1 MKSLPH
7 IVNPDKSS
15 APLISIDPEKKE
27 FTESWLQELLLKHPD
42 LLPTEEIEKIF
53 FPLVPIG
60 REIPTASGSIDN
72 LLISRD
78 GYLVIVETKL
88 WRNTEARRE
97 VLAQTIDYASQ
108 LARWTFTQLDD
119 ETRKHTP
126 MGVIDLIQTT
136 FDLDPDETPTEED
149 ISRNL
154 RLGRFLILIVSDKIR
169 GSLIDMLTYVNRYP
183 HLATNVGLVELQCF
197 HLPDNHG
204 QILVVPSIVART
216 EIVERSIVQV
226 SLIPNIEHQ
235 ITVEQKKSEPGE
247 LAPRALTEEA
257 YWEKLK
263 EKSPLNINKARE
275 IFDHF
280 SKFEEITLKMRRTAI
295 VARLNL
301 PDVDQ
306 RLSLFFINVEGN
318 LVCWTQSL
326 RKALESLGYDSNLIN
341 EYAAELGMLLNHKT
355 DSPSISAPLN
365 RIDAGRLYSIVENFM
380 RKVLSVEQPTEE

>member
-7 IVNPDKSS
+7 IINPDKTS
-15 APLISIDPEKKE
+15 APLTPIDPEKRE
-27 FTESWLQELLLKHPD
+27 FTESWLQGILQQHPD
-42 LLPTEEIEKIF
+42 LLPVDEIESVF
-53 FPLVPIG
+53 SSLVPIG
-60 REIPTASGSIDN
+60 REITTTAGSIDN
-72 LLISRD
+72 LFISKA
-78 GYLVIVETKL
+78 GYPVIVETKL
-88 WRNTEARRE
+88 WKNPEARRE
-97 VLAQTIDYASQ
+97 VLAQAIDYAGQ
-108 LARWTFTQLDD
+108 LAKWSFTQLDE
-119 ETRKHTP
+119 ETKKHTQ
-126 MGVIDLIQTT
+126 MGVIDLIQTN
-136 FDLDPDETPTEED
+136 FDPDPDEMPTEED

-154 RLGRFLILIVSDKIR
+154 RLGRFLILVVSDRIR
-169 GSLIDMLTYVNRYP
+169 GSLIDMLNYVNRYP
-183 HLATNVGLVELQCF
+183 HLATNVGLVELQCYR
-197 HLPDNHG
+197 LPDDHG
-204 QILVVPSIVART
+204 QILIVPSIVART

-226 SLIPNIEHQ
+226 SLSPDIVHL

-247 LAPRALTEEA
+247 SAPRALTEEA
-257 YWEKLK
+257 YWEKLT

-326 RKALESLGYDSNLIN
+326 RKVFDSLGYDSNLVN
-341 EYAAELGMLLNHKT
+341 DYAAELGMLLNHKT

-365 RIDAGRLYSIVENFM
+365 RIDAGRLYSIVEKFM